1 MPNMLAAALDFAE
14 KGIPVFPAS
23 AKTKKPLTPNG
34 SKTQPPTKHRY
45 APGGRNGQKP

>member
-23 AKTKKPLTPNG
+23 TDTHLVDEMAKSHDRRSDG
-34 SKTQPPTKHRY
+34 VAQQEV
-45 APGGRNGQKP
+45 AV